1 MRQLEIWIFK
11 FKFNVNT
18 KYSFIFMWQQ
28 CCVLKEDFDL
38 SVHIEILTG
47 DYGAGHSFLNNMG

>member
-47 DYGAGHSFLNNMG
+47 DYGAGHSF